1 MTIYNPLLTRCVCV
15 CVYFFFFLT
24 FLNQSL
30 EKIHLES
37 KLDFAFVTFH
47 TN

>member
-1 MTIYNPLLTRCVCV
+1 MYNPLLTRCVCV
-15 CVYFFFFLT
+15 FKIKKKN
-24 FLNQSL
+24 LNQSL